1 MKTLR
6 FVVSLLVVAL
16 VSGCGMLNNEDL
28 VGTYSVSGTG
38 TMAFDGL
45 HAMTSQLDGAVTIS
59 EGVTSEFILTDP
71 GTPNCIIPL
80 NMQDGVARVTVG
92 ATCSML
98 MDDGVRITMTFTSGT
113 ATLNGQIIQLTYS
126 GTVNAVY
133 DGDTYP
139 GTFTTTA
146 TLTRV
151 GK

>member
-6 FVVSLLVVAL
+6 FVFSLLVVAL
-16 VSGCGMLNNEDL
+16 VTGCGLSGEDL
-28 VGTYSVSGTG
+28 AGTYSVSGTG

-45 HAMTSQLDGAVTIS
+45 DTVTSQLNGAVTIS
-59 EGVTSEFILTDP
+59 EGIASEFILTDP
-71 GTPNCIIPL
+71 GAPNCIIPL
-80 NMQDGVARVTVG
+80 DMQDGVARVSAG

-98 MDDGVRITMTFTSGT
+98 TDGIRITMTFTSGT
-113 ATLNGQIIQLTYS
+113 AMRSGPIVQLTYS
-126 GTVNAVY
+126 GTLNAVY